1 MSRLRIAQAEK
12 REHAARASRPKP
24 SHAKGNAA
32 VRIAP
37 VASAALGGE
46 ESGQEVLS
54 YFLP

>member
-12 REHAARASRPKP
+12 REHAARPSRPKP